1 MDADLRAGETPAL
14 PGCDI
19 PTLIVPSPGLTCTF
33 VTCAINAEQCTFLCQ
48 AMSFPNEFRKSVRYP
63 LHLPVTVKLG
73 TAEISARS
81 ENICRNGILLSS
93 DFLMLKGSSV
103 ELAVHFAQSVE
114 MGASLMGRGKVLRVE
129 PNVSGGFVVAIGCV
143 VPFRIANPARM

>member
-1 MDADLRAGETPAL
+1 MPAL
-14 PGCDI
+14 HIRRD
-19 PTLIVPSPGLTCTF
+19 LIVPSRASNCTF
-33 VTCAINAEQCTFLCQ
+33 VTFGLNLKRCTFLCQ
-48 AMSFPNEFRKSVRYP
+48 AMSSPNELRKNVRYP

-73 TAEISARS
+73 AAEIAARS

-114 MGASLMGRGKVLRVE
+114 MGGSLMGRGKVLRVE
-129 PNVSGGFVVAIGCV
+129 PTVSGGFVVAIGCE
-143 VPFRIANPARM
+143 VPFRISNHART

>member
-1 MDADLRAGETPAL
+1 
-14 PGCDI
+14 
-19 PTLIVPSPGLTCTF
+19 
-33 VTCAINAEQCTFLCQ
+33 
-48 AMSFPNEFRKSVRYP
+48 MSSLNEFRKSVRYP

-93 DFLMLKGSSV
+93 DRLMVKGSSV

-114 MGASLMGRGKVLRVE
+114 MGGSLMGRGKVLRVE
-129 PNVSGGFVVAIGCV
+129 PVDTGGFMVAIGCEI
-143 VPFRIANPARM
+143 PFRISNHART

>member
-1 MDADLRAGETPAL
+1 
-14 PGCDI
+14 
-19 PTLIVPSPGLTCTF
+19 
-33 VTCAINAEQCTFLCQ
+33 
-48 AMSFPNEFRKSVRYP
+48 MSSPNEFRKSVRYP

-93 DFLMLKGSSV
+93 DRLLLTGTSV

-114 MGASLMGRGKVLRVE
+114 MGGSLMGRGKVLRVE
-129 PNVSGGFVVAIGCV
+129 PGATGGFMVAIGCEI
-143 VPFRIANPARM
+143 PFRIFNQART